1 MLGFIAQTTYTVAI
15 VSSPAGT
22 LVSGS
27 TNAFD
32 YPMWS
37 SVTLTC
43 YVTSDDGSSFTVT
56 SYRWNTQGCYTNPS
70 VNSGNPDCFPRGH
83 TTQSVTDY
91 GVTAEDAGTITCTA
105 TINGSDHTSEPFTLR
120 ISGEHLW
127 LVHML
132 CTIDLSI
139 GAVT

>member
-1 MLGFIAQTTYTVAI
+1 ML
-15 VSSPAGT
+15 
-22 LVSGS
+22 
-27 TNAFD
+27 
-32 YPMWS
+32 
-37 SVTLTC
+37 C
-43 YVTSDDGSSFTVT
+43 YIDGSSFTVT
-56 SYRWNTQGCYTNPS
+56 SYRWNTQACYTNPS

-105 TINGSDHTSEPFTLR
+105 TINSSDHTSEPFTLR
-120 ISGEHLW
+120 ISGAHLW